1 MFKGILNECAMSIL
15 QLGSGNRFR
24 GVFNTLQILRRGNY
38 LWLFKA
44 RKDWVLE
51 L

>member
-1 MFKGILNECAMSIL
+1 MNSL

-24 GVFNTLQILRRGNY
+24 KVFNTLKTLRTGNY

-44 RKDWVLE
+44 RENEALE

>member
-1 MFKGILNECAMSIL
+1 MLKDILNECALNIL

-24 GVFNTLQILRRGNY
+24 EVFKTLQTLRKGNY

-44 RKDWVLE
+44 REDWAL
-51 L
+51 